1 MPWFDQAPW
10 LVALA
15 PFFGLFL
22 SAFAKRT
29 DPFIAGDRVYRH
41 DAPARLSHWTHG
53 IGTAVCLASG
63 IVLGLRFTPAFV
75 EDGPAAILW
84 QNVHFAAAIVF
95 LFGTFYYLG
104 NTIISKWRLRE
115 HLPTKNVVAYTVRH
129 YGLLVG
135 IKKFTMP
142 PEDKYFESEKAAYVM
157 AVVTAALLVVTG
169 LVKALAHVVLTL
181 PDGLMNVMFWVH
193 DIAAALMLLFLA
205 AHVFFAVIAPFSWKT
220 FPSMLIGWMP
230 RGEAE
235 KEHAGWMERLE
246 REQSERG
253 MDESALGAG
262 ERAAVVERRT
272 RETDI
277 RVRLDLDGSSTSRID
292 TGLKFF
298 DHMLDQIVHHAGISL
313 DLQVRGDLQVDEHH
327 TIEDTAIALGEAI
340 RRALGSK
347 LGIGR
352 YGFCLPMDECRAAV
366 LLDFGGR
373 IELIWNA
380 RFSREYVGDVPTE
393 MFRHFFKSLAESA
406 RCNLYVEA
414 EGENEHHK
422 IEAIFKAFARALRTA
437 IARDNFHFELPSSK
451 GTL

>member
-29 DPFIAGDRVYRH
+29 DPFIAGNRVYRH

-246 REQSERG
+246 REQPERG

-262 ERAAVVERRT
+262 ERAAAQ
-272 RETDI
+272 ETM
-277 RVRLDLDGSSTSRID
+277 G
-292 TGLKFF
+292 
-298 DHMLDQIVHHAGISL
+298 A
-313 DLQVRGDLQVDEHH
+313 
-327 TIEDTAIALGEAI
+327 AA
-340 RRALGSK
+340 
-347 LGIGR
+347 
-352 YGFCLPMDECRAAV
+352 RAAAA
-366 LLDFGGR
+366 DGTQGR
-373 IELIWNA
+373 
-380 RFSREYVGDVPTE
+380 
-393 MFRHFFKSLAESA
+393 
-406 RCNLYVEA
+406 
-414 EGENEHHK
+414 
-422 IEAIFKAFARALRTA
+422 
-437 IARDNFHFELPSSK
+437 
-451 GTL
+451 

>member
-115 HLPTKNVVAYTVRH
+115 HLPTKNVVAYPVRH

-142 PEDKYFESEKAAYVM
+142 PEDKYFESEKAAYAM

-193 DIAAALMLLFLA
+193 DITAALM
-205 AHVFFAVIAPFSWKT
+205 
-220 FPSMLIGWMP
+220 

-246 REQSERG
+246 REQPERG

-262 ERAAVVERRT
+262 ERAAAQ
-272 RETDI
+272 ETM
-277 RVRLDLDGSSTSRID
+277 G
-292 TGLKFF
+292 
-298 DHMLDQIVHHAGISL
+298 A
-313 DLQVRGDLQVDEHH
+313 
-327 TIEDTAIALGEAI
+327 AA
-340 RRALGSK
+340 
-347 LGIGR
+347 
-352 YGFCLPMDECRAAV
+352 RAAAA
-366 LLDFGGR
+366 DGTQGR
-373 IELIWNA
+373 
-380 RFSREYVGDVPTE
+380 
-393 MFRHFFKSLAESA
+393 
-406 RCNLYVEA
+406 
-414 EGENEHHK
+414 
-422 IEAIFKAFARALRTA
+422 
-437 IARDNFHFELPSSK
+437 
-451 GTL
+451 

>member
-1 MPWFDQAPW
+1 M
-10 LVALA
+10 
-15 PFFGLFL
+15 
-22 SAFAKRT
+22 
-29 DPFIAGDRVYRH
+29 YRH

-205 AHVFFAVIAPFSWKT
+205 AHVFFAVIAPFSWNSIVSNTMRSISKRGRDLVSNST
-220 FPSMLIGWMP
+220 RLISPPSIP
-230 RGEAE
+230 AVRQAAATACEC
-235 KEHAGWMERLE
+235 
-246 REQSERG
+246 
-253 MDESALGAG
+253 
-262 ERAAVVERRT
+262 AVVFENLKQPVSV
-272 RETDI
+272 ETPI
-277 RVRLDLDGSSTSRID
+277 
-292 TGLKFF
+292 
-298 DHMLDQIVHHAGISL
+298 
-313 DLQVRGDLQVDEHH
+313 
-327 TIEDTAIALGEAI
+327 
-340 RRALGSK
+340 
-347 LGIGR
+347 
-352 YGFCLPMDECRAAV
+352 
-366 LLDFGGR
+366 
-373 IELIWNA
+373 
-380 RFSREYVGDVPTE
+380 
-393 MFRHFFKSLAESA
+393 
-406 RCNLYVEA
+406 
-414 EGENEHHK
+414 
-422 IEAIFKAFARALRTA
+422 
-437 IARDNFHFELPSSK
+437 
-451 GTL
+451 

>member
-220 FPSMLIGWMP
+220 FPTKLIGWMP

-235 KEHAGWMERLE
+235 KEHPGWMERLE
-246 REQSERG
+246 RE
-253 MDESALGAG
+253 
-262 ERAAVVERRT
+262 
-272 RETDI
+272 
-277 RVRLDLDGSSTSRID
+277 
-292 TGLKFF
+292 
-298 DHMLDQIVHHAGISL
+298 
-313 DLQVRGDLQVDEHH
+313 
-327 TIEDTAIALGEAI
+327 
-340 RRALGSK
+340 
-347 LGIGR
+347 
-352 YGFCLPMDECRAAV
+352 
-366 LLDFGGR
+366 
-373 IELIWNA
+373 
-380 RFSREYVGDVPTE
+380 
-393 MFRHFFKSLAESA
+393 
-406 RCNLYVEA
+406 
-414 EGENEHHK
+414 
-422 IEAIFKAFARALRTA
+422 
-437 IARDNFHFELPSSK
+437 
-451 GTL
+451 

>member
-1 MPWFDQAPW
+1 M
-10 LVALA
+10 
-15 PFFGLFL
+15 
-22 SAFAKRT
+22 
-29 DPFIAGDRVYRH
+29 
-41 DAPARLSHWTHG
+41 
-53 IGTAVCLASG
+53 CLASG

-246 REQSERG
+246 REQPERG

-262 ERAAVVERRT
+262 ERAAAQ
-272 RETDI
+272 ETM
-277 RVRLDLDGSSTSRID
+277 G
-292 TGLKFF
+292 
-298 DHMLDQIVHHAGISL
+298 A
-313 DLQVRGDLQVDEHH
+313 
-327 TIEDTAIALGEAI
+327 AA
-340 RRALGSK
+340 
-347 LGIGR
+347 
-352 YGFCLPMDECRAAV
+352 RAAAA
-366 LLDFGGR
+366 DGTQGR
-373 IELIWNA
+373 
-380 RFSREYVGDVPTE
+380 
-393 MFRHFFKSLAESA
+393 
-406 RCNLYVEA
+406 
-414 EGENEHHK
+414 
-422 IEAIFKAFARALRTA
+422 
-437 IARDNFHFELPSSK
+437 
-451 GTL
+451 